1 MSSVLLRFSAL
12 RWWLPVALLLIALAV
27 IGHFRWDERVLFWF
41 KEQGVSSAERD
52 QSIWLPG
59 YRAVIQA
66 RPLLGL
72 EDDEASGLA
81 YSLVSGTLF
90 MVTGKSP
97 RLIEIS
103 TAGKVLREVEL
114 VGFANPEGVEVLGDG
129 RIAIVD
135 ERART
140 LSAFHL
146 PPKVTRIEVGRLQQ
160 IDLGFAGSGNKGFEG
175 LAWDGRHN
183 RLLVAKERSPM
194 GLFGL
199 PFPGEDGSTGVLE
212 PLAVDD
218 LFVRDMSSLA
228 VDARTGHTLLLSDES
243 RLLLELDEHG
253 EPVSFIS
260 LLGGLNGLDAPISQ
274 AEGVAIDENGTLYMV
289 SEPNLFYV
297 FRKQDP

>member
-1 MSSVLLRFSAL
+1 MSPAFLRSSAL
-12 RWWLPVALLLIALAV
+12 RWVLPACLLLVVGLAVVAHRHWDDRALFWLSQLDTPVA
-27 IGHFRWDERVLFWF
+27 
-41 KEQGVSSAERD
+41 EQEGN
-52 QSIWLPG
+52 IWLPG

-72 EDDEASGLA
+72 EDDEASGLS
-81 YSLVSGTLF
+81 YSLASGTLF
-90 MVTGKSP
+90 MVTGKWP

-103 TAGKVLREVEL
+103 TEGEVLRQVEL
-114 VGFANPEGVEVLGDG
+114 VGFANPEAVEVLGDG

-146 PPKVTRIEVGRLQQ
+146 PSKVTRIDARGLQQ
-160 IDLGFAGSGNKGFEG
+160 IDLGFAGAGNKGFEG

-183 RLLVAKERSPM
+183 RLLLAKERSPM

-199 PFPGEDGSTGVLE
+199 PFPGEDGATGALQ
-212 PLAVDD
+212 PLAVGE

-228 VDARTGHTLLLSDES
+228 VDARTGHTLVLSDES
-243 RLLLELDEHG
+243 GLLLELDDKG

-260 LLGGLNGLDAPISQ
+260 LLGGFNGLDAPIRQ
-274 AEGVAIDENGTLYMV
+274 AEGVAIDEHGTLYMV
-289 SEPNLFYV
+289 GEPNLFYV
-297 FRKQDP
+297 FRKER

>member
-1 MSSVLLRFSAL
+1 MSSAFFRSSSL
-12 RWWLPVALLLIALAV
+12 RWSLPLSLLLVAGLALV
-27 IGHFRWDERVLFWF
+27 SYRHWDDRVLFWL
-41 KEQGVSSAERD
+41 KQLGMSAAEREAN
-52 QSIWLPG
+52 IWLPG

-81 YSLVSGTLF
+81 YSPVSGTLF
-90 MVTGKSP
+90 MVTGKWP

-103 TAGKVLREVEL
+103 TEGDVLRQVEL
-114 VGFANPEGVEVLGDG
+114 VGFANPEAVEVLGDG

-146 PPKVTRIEVGRLQQ
+146 PAKVTRIEVGSLQQ
-160 IDLGFAGSGNKGFEG
+160 IDLGFAGAGNKGFEG

-183 RLLVAKERSPM
+183 RLLLAKERSPM

-199 PFPGEDGSTGVLE
+199 PFPGEDGATGAME
-212 PLAVDD
+212 PVDVGH

-228 VDARTGHTLLLSDES
+228 VDARTGHTLVLSDES
-243 RLLLELDEHG
+243 RLLLELDERG

-260 LLGGLNGLDAPISQ
+260 LIGGFNGLEAPIRQ
-274 AEGVAIDENGTLYMV
+274 AEGVAIDEQGTVYMV
-289 SEPNLFYV
+289 GEPNLFYV
-297 FRKQDP
+297 FRKES

>member
-1 MSSVLLRFSAL
+1 MSSAVLRSPVLRWSLLLVVLLA
-12 RWWLPVALLLIALAV
+12 VAAV
-27 IGHFRWDERVLFWF
+27 VSYRHWDDRMLFWF
-41 KEQGVSSAERD
+41 KQLDVSIVERD
-52 QSIWLPG
+52 QNVWLPG

-81 YSLVSGTLF
+81 YNPVSGTLF
-90 MVTGKSP
+90 MVTGKWP

-103 TAGKVLREVEL
+103 TAGEVLRQVEL

-146 PPKVTRIEVGRLQQ
+146 PPKVTRIEAGSLQQ
-160 IDLGFAGSGNKGFEG
+160 VDLGFASAGNKGFEG
-175 LAWDGRHN
+175 LAWDGRHR
-183 RLLVAKERSPM
+183 RLLLAKERSPM

-199 PFPGEDGSTGVLE
+199 PFPGEDGATGALQPLE
-212 PLAVDD
+212 LGH

-228 VDARTGHTLLLSDES
+228 VDARTGHTLVLSDES
-243 RLLLELDEHG
+243 RLLLELDERG

-260 LLGGLNGLDAPISQ
+260 LIGGFNGLDAPIRQ
-274 AEGVAIDENGTLYMV
+274 AEGVAIDEHGTLYMV
-289 SEPNLFYV
+289 GEPNLFYV
-297 FRKQDP
+297 FRKES